1 MTTKSKTTG
10 ETAANGGRDRWNGAP
25 SYETIAAEGREN
37 FDSFVEAS
45 TIATKG
51 YGAISDAWFAF
62 AKGAM
67 EAHVEASKALMGA
80 RSWTELTDAQA
91 GHAKT
96 SFERTVTAG
105 NRIVEM
111 SVKTA
116 GDAVEPIRA
125 RAETLVERYAKP
137 AL

>member
-1 MTTKSKTTG
+1 MKSKTTG

-25 SYETIAAEGREN
+25 SFETIAAESREN
-37 FDSFVEAS
+37 FDSFVAAS
-45 TIATKG
+45 TIATRG
-51 YGAISDAWFAF
+51 CGTIGNAWLAF
-62 AKGAM
+62 AKDAL
-67 EAHVEASKALMGA
+67 EAHVEATRALMGA
-80 RSWTELTDAQA
+80 RSWAELTDAQA

-111 SVKTA
+111 TAKTA

-125 RAETLVERYAKP
+125 RAESLVERYARP